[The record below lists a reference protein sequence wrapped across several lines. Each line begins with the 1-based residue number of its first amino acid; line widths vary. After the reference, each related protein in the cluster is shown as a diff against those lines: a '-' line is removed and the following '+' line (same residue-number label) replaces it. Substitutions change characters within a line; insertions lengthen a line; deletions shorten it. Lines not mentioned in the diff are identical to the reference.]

1 MSIIPFSISE
11 FGLEQYIIK
20 INSKSR
26 VIYWLIIA
34 IIITSLALLPF
45 IYVDVSVQ
53 APGFFQSDIEK
64 QVILSPYQGRI
75 LSTSVSDGMR
85 VEKGDTLLIIDS
97 ESIRA
102 MLTSILRQI
111 KQNTSSINDL
121 EQIIMIDTTGE
132 NQETFHF
139 TTTKYRGEFASFN
152 ALRLI
157 QQNKYNKKELEHTR
171 NESLFKQQIIPL
183 SEYEESMYELNSE
196 HDNLTSTILNQKAL
210 WQNDLVV
217 RRNNQAKLY
226 ADLEKYREELNNHI
240 LLSPVKGKV
249 IQNAD
254 LQAGSI
260 ITAGQ
265 KIAEISPEGDLLVN
279 CYVKPSDIGFIHKS
293 QKVKIQVDAF
303 NHNEWGMLEGEI
315 TDISDDMLAGTANEV
330 YFRVKCKPYR
340 TYLSLKNGYRVSV
353 KKGMSVNTRIIIRK
367 RSLFNLLFDKADK
380 WFNPYVLKN
389 QE

>member
-1 MSIIPFSISE
+1 MRIIPFSVSE

-20 INSKSR
+20 INNRSR

-53 APGFFQSDIEK
+53 SPGFFQSDIEK
-64 QVILSPYQGRI
+64 QLIISPYQGRI
-75 LSTSVSDGMR
+75 IFTSVSDGMY

-102 MLTSILRQI
+102 MIASILKQI
-111 KQNTSSINDL
+111 KQNNSSINDL
-121 EQIIMIDTTGE
+121 EQITMIDTTEE
-132 NQETFHF
+132 NQGIYHLKTAR
-139 TTTKYRGEFASFN
+139 YRGEFASFN

-157 QQNKYNKKELEHTR
+157 RQNRYNKKESEHTR
-171 NESLFKQQIIPL
+171 NKSLFEQQIIPL
-183 SEYEESMYELNSE
+183 SEYEESLYELSSE
-196 HDNLTSTILNQKAL
+196 HDNLTKTILDQKTIWL
-210 WQNDLVV
+210 NDLVV
-217 RRNNQAKLY
+217 RKNNQVKLN
-226 ADLEKYREELNNHI
+226 ADLEKYREELYNHT

-279 CYVKPSDIGFIHKS
+279 CFVKPSDIGFIHKS

-303 NHNEWGMLEGEI
+303 NHNEWGMIEGEI
-315 TDISDDMLAGTANEV
+315 TEISDDMLTSTGDGV

-380 WFNPYVLKN
+380 LFNPYILKN

>member
-1 MSIIPFSISE
+1 MSIIPFSVSE
-11 FGLEQYIIK
+11 SGLEQYIIQ

-34 IIITSLALLPF
+34 IIVTSLALLPL

-53 APGFFQSDIEK
+53 APGFFQSDIER
-64 QVILSPYQGRI
+64 QLIISPYQGRI
-75 LSTSVSDGMR
+75 LFTYISDGMR

-97 ESIRA
+97 ESIRV
-102 MLTSILRQI
+102 MISSILRQI
-111 KQNTSSINDL
+111 EQNTSSIYDL
-121 EQIIMIDTTGE
+121 EQIIMIDTTEE
-132 NQETFHF
+132 NHETFHF
-139 TTTKYRGEFASFN
+139 KTARYKGEFASFN

-157 QQNKYNKKELEHTR
+157 RQGSYNKKGLEHTR

-183 SEYEESMYELNSE
+183 SEYEESIYELNSE
-196 HDNLTSTILNQKAL
+196 HDNLTRTILDQKAI

-217 RRNNQAKLY
+217 RRDNQVKLY
-226 ADLEKYREELNNHI
+226 ADLEKYREELYNHI
-240 LLSPVKGKV
+240 LLSPVRGKV
-249 IQNAD
+249 IQNAG

-265 KIAEISPEGDLLVN
+265 KIAEISPESDLLVN
-279 CYVKPSDIGFIHKS
+279 CFVKPSDIGFIHKS
-293 QKVKIQVDAF
+293 QKVRIQVDAF

-315 TDISDDMLAGTANEV
+315 TDISDDMLAGTGNEV
-330 YFRVKCKPYR
+330 FFRVKCKPYR
-340 TYLSLKNGYRVSV
+340 TYLSLKNGYQVSV

-380 WFNPYVLKN
+380 WFNPYVL
-389 QE
+389 